1 MMIAAFE
8 VMEMNEYYVATTGEY
23 TPALSTNFQLIGFD
37 SKWYINNLGTLG
49 ILMVSMLL
57 IYLARPVLLPCK
69 KNLHA

>member
-8 VMEMNEYYVATTGEY
+8 VMEMNEHYVATTGEY
-23 TPALSTNFQLIGFD
+23 TPALSTYFQLIGFD
-37 SKWYINNLGTLG
+37 SKWYINNLGTLD

-57 IYLARPVLLPCK
+57 IYLARPVFLPCK